1 MFPSF
6 LFYASLC
13 KTFFSFNRK
22 KEQLIYLFYF
32 FMVNHF
38 LLVLFNDQYW
48 LEKKE

>member
-6 LFYASLC
+6 SILCITVYDVLFVC
-13 KTFFSFNRK
+13 QK

-38 LLVLFNDQYW
+38 LLVLFNDQY
-48 LEKKE
+48 